1 MKGNADT
8 GVPIRV
14 LLADDHAMFRQD
26 LADVLA
32 KYGAMEIVA
41 EAPNDEDALR
51 LARDLRPDSSDA
63 EEAAFSKLHLKV
75 QNHERKG
82 SRGLLPIVVGTLIL
96 VKVERLP
103 RGERRRKPRVLW
115 LWWHGPKE
123 TVPDLDLIWRVYVRR
138 FDLEHTFRFPKPE
151 HGMYGASGQ
160 APREQADRWTWLAL
174 KRSA

>member
-96 VKVERLP
+96 VKGEATRAEGFVAVVARTEGNGARPRSHLARLRQALRSGTHLP
-103 RGERRRKPRVLW
+103 LPQARAW
-115 LWWHGPKE
+115 
-123 TVPDLDLIWRVYVRR
+123 DVRR
-138 FDLEHTFRFPKPE
+138 L
-151 HGMYGASGQ
+151 GSGT
-160 APREQADRWTWLAL
+160 PRAGG
-174 KRSA
+174 